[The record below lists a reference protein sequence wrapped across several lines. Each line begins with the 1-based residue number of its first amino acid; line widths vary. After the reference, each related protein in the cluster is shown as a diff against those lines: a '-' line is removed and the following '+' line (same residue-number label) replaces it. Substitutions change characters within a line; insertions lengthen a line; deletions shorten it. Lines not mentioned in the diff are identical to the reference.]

1 MEDKNEGGKFEKTKY
16 LDVSVVC
23 RAFLN
28 IMKRGKTSGVDEM
41 CFYEGLF
48 ILSSSQMFHTGYEG

>member
-1 MEDKNEGGKFEKTKY
+1 MEDKNEGEKFEKTTY

-28 IMKRGKTSGVDEM
+28 ITKRVKTSGVDEM

-48 ILSSSQMFHTGYEG
+48 ILSSSQMFQTGYEG

>member
-1 MEDKNEGGKFEKTKY
+1 MEDKNEGEKFEKTMY
-16 LDVSVVC
+16 LDVSVIR

-28 IMKRGKTSGVDEM
+28 MMKWGKTNGVDEM

-48 ILSSSQMFHTGYEG
+48 ILSISQMFQTGCKG